1 MSILCASGDKINMA
15 QTAKIKFSIFH
26 YWDYLAVELEEQII
40 EFILSLLLSSFIKM
54 VGWRGINVYD
64 AANCIYSCGITCNS
78 GSAPR

>member
-1 MSILCASGDKINMA
+1 MSILCASGDKINIA

-54 VGWRGINVYD
+54 VGW
-64 AANCIYSCGITCNS
+64 
-78 GSAPR
+78 